1 MTFSTGVITLGISEA
16 AGGGP
21 GRTDVWD
28 RPFGQ
33 PGQEMELIEMFGEC
47 HAHIIMDGKNYKAAV
62 GLHRDGV
69 ADGPIREHF
78 AAWQQADVTFVR
90 DGGDARGV
98 SARARE
104 IAPEYGIDYRTPL
117 FAIYK
122 KGHYGGIVGLA
133 FNGREEYRE
142 LVRRAKREGADFI
155 KIMVSGLMEF
165 DRYGVLTEE
174 GLSAEEIRE
183 MIETAHDMGM
193 KVMAHCNGDGPAR
206 AAIRAGLDTLEHG
219 DYLERDTLDM
229 LAESRTIWVPTLAPT
244 GNLLGCGRYPDEQVE
259 QILRRQMKCV
269 RYVFDR
275 GGRLGLGSDAG
286 AYLVPHGQGLLDEY
300 ALMKQAVGPE
310 RVPELNERLR
320 ESESW
325 IKKEMK
331 RG

>member
-1 MTFSTGVITLGISEA
+1 MVKVDLGGCSSFVKDAEYKEYVGKALEAFDVLEDETGAGNDFLGWKHLPTTTPESLIAECEA
-16 AGGGP
+16 
-21 GRTDVWD
+21 
-28 RPFGQ
+28 
-33 PGQEMELIEMFGEC
+33 
-47 HAHIIMDGKNYKAAV
+47 
-62 GLHRDGV
+62 
-69 ADGPIREHF
+69 
-78 AAWQQADVTFVR
+78 VR
-90 DGGDARGV
+90 DSWKGKGVDLVVVIGIGGSYLGAKCALEALSHSFAKQLAVTGNLLEELGATGKPTLFVFNKCDRIHDDGRMAEMRQIAKDSGGEFVFV
-98 SARARE
+98 SAQA
-104 IAPEYGIDYRTPL
+104 G
-117 FAIYK
+117 
-122 KGHYGGIVGLA
+122 
-133 FNGREEYRE
+133 
-142 LVRRAKREGADFI
+142 
-155 KIMVSGLMEF
+155 
-165 DRYGVLTEE
+165 
-174 GLSAEEIRE
+174 
-183 MIETAHDMGM
+183 
-193 KVMAHCNGDGPAR
+193 
-206 AAIRAGLDTLEHG
+206 AGLDTLEHG